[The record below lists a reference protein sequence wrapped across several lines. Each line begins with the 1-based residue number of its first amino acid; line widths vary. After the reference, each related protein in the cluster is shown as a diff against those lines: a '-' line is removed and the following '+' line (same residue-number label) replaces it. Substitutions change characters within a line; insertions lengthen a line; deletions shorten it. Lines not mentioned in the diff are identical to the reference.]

1 MIRGFR
7 CDLKNDSKD
16 KNDVYNILLDEHLQ
30 ANIDNYKH
38 GTWAS
43 GLRCDIKNYSL
54 EARMMSTIYF

>member
-30 ANIDNYKH
+30 ANIDN
-38 GTWAS
+38 
-43 GLRCDIKNYSL
+43 L
-54 EARMMSTIYF
+54 TITMALGQVD